1 MSGDFKD
8 SGAIRELFKTILGSD
23 VTIKDNLK
31 GTEETVFCLFISK
44 LDESRVKED
53 MIFDEAGIDLKKVTD
68 PLWLVIENMMRMLYG
83 EEATEMIMWYL
94 FERFDSNGKL
104 LELFDEITKKKYKI
118 KTPKDLFAFI
128 KHRFPKS

>member
-94 FERFDSNGKL
+94 FERFDSN
-104 LELFDEITKKKYKI
+104 IT
-118 KTPKDLFAFI
+118 T
-128 KHRFPKS
+128 